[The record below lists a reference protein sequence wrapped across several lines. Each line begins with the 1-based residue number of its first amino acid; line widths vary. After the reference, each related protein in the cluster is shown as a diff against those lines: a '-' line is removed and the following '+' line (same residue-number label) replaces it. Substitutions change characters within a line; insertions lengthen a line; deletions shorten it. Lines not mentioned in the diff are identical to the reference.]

1 MVSAVLLKI
10 WHCVVGPYALPF
22 CRSKVRSC
30 RSSSGSS
37 SLGRL
42 PKSAAEFKNWNDEKG
57 RHHFLLVIVCVH
69 CVNWP
74 RTVEVPSKLEFL
86 IGLPCG
92 LVQQWQDAARD

>member
-1 MVSAVLLKI
+1 MSLGHRHYLSVEVMSGRAVLLQ
-10 WHCVVGPYALPF
+10 GPAALEDFPNLQPTL
-22 CRSKVRSC
+22 RTGATRKGGITSC
-30 RSSSGSS
+30 
-37 SLGRL
+37 
-42 PKSAAEFKNWNDEKG
+42 
-57 RHHFLLVIVCVH
+57 LLVIVCVH